1 VVCNP
6 RGYAGHDAQADVFEP
21 KFLDI

>member
-6 RGYAGHDAQADVFEP
+6 RGYKGADPQADVFEL